1 MYGLDGRISRTQTK
15 MTWDEFSKWQRWDEF
30 PELKENPPMTVDVY
44 FFYNGDGYY
53 IDGIGDEYVLQTES
67 WEAVASDKCFLR
79 LLTKPLEVFGGHSFQ
94 ELIQELEFDA

>member
-15 MTWDEFSKWQRWDEF
+15 MTWDEFSKWQRWDE
-30 PELKENPPMTVDVY
+30 
-44 FFYNGDGYY
+44 
-53 IDGIGDEYVLQTES
+53 YVLQTES
-67 WEAVASDKCFLR
+67 WEVVASDKCFLR